1 MTTRRRYFSSAVSR
15 LLSEEFVV
23 QLRRR
28 GLTDSHELLTDRE
41 KEVLLLLAQ
50 GRSNKE
56 VAGDLAVGEVK
67 PARYFGQDL
76 AVWRGEDGQARMVDA
91 YCKHLGAHMG
101 HGGKVHGNL
110 LECPFHAWR
119 YDGEKGVVKEIPYA
133 KAIPPQVKRKCT
145 RTWHIREANQWLWMW
160 YHPEDAAP
168 LYDVVHLPEA
178 SDPEWTPYDV
188 VEWRIFGSLQKP
200 DDRVGYRSS

>member
-1 MTTRRRYFSSAVSR
+1 
-15 LLSEEFVV
+15 
-23 QLRRR
+23 
-28 GLTDSHELLTDRE
+28 
-41 KEVLLLLAQ
+41 
-50 GRSNKE
+50 
-56 VAGDLAVGEVK
+56 
-67 PARYFGQDL
+67 
-76 AVWRGEDGQARMVDA
+76 MVDA

-119 YDGEKGVVKEIPYA
+119 YDGDEGVVKEIPYA

-168 LYDVVHLPEA
+168 MYEVAHLPEA
-178 SDPEWTPYDV
+178 SDPAWTPFDI
-188 VEWRIFGSLQKP
+188 VEWKIFGSLQNMAENGVDFAHFKYIHGTAELP
-200 DDRVGYRSS
+200 DRRAELG